1 MNHYKN
7 VLLAG
12 LLGFAL
18 VIASFLVA
26 TSTGEELAVVTPALN
41 GPLPLAAFAI
51 GSMVSIFG
59 ALVVTWITLMT
70 KNPRR
75 LAMLLGFLVLGAMAV
90 TPLTGADNFT
100 TIAWL
105 QLMHFLLAFP
115 LLVAFSRFPSQK
127 KLSE

>member
-12 LLGFAL
+12 LIGFAL

-26 TSTGEELAVVTPALN
+26 TATGEELSVTTPALN
-41 GPLPLAAFAI
+41 GPLPLGAFAAV
-51 GSMVSIFG
+51 SMISISG
-59 ALVVTWITLMT
+59 ALIATWVSLMT

-90 TPLTGADNFT
+90 TPLTGSDNWT

-105 QLMHFLLAFP
+105 QLMHFLLALP
-115 LLVAFSRFPSQK
+115 VLVAFSRFPATKS
-127 KLSE
+127 